1 MENKQQEREVVSA
14 LLKVTRYTV
23 YVALLSIGCIV
34 IAIVALTLGSQPVAV
49 TNTDT
54 SKAPA
59 AARAESVN
67 ATAASRQMPADAWK
81 APDES
86 TIPQGK
92 DGEMIRYG
100 KQLIVHTGLYFG
112 PKGMIAEISNG
123 MNCQNCHLDGGTR
136 FWGNNYGSFIATYP
150 KMSGRAG
157 KIEPASERLVEC
169 FERSLN
175 GKAPDTTK
183 HEIQS
188 MLAYMRWIGKDV
200 KKGSKVVGAAT
211 EKLAF
216 MEVPAD
222 PEKGK
227 AVYMLKCQSCH
238 GQNGEGL
245 PSPDGK
251 AYTNPPLWGKQS
263 YNDGAGMYRLT
274 NLAGFVKNNMP
285 YGATYQNPQLT
296 DEEAW
301 NVAAFIDSQPRPHKD
316 QHHDW
321 KDLSKKPIDFPFG
334 PYADHFSEE
343 QHKYGPFAPIKA
355 AQKKPTSKT
364 S

>member
-1 MENKQQEREVVSA
+1 MESKQEENEAIGA
-14 LLKVTRYTV
+14 LVKVARYIV
-23 YVALLSIGCIV
+23 YMALLSVTCIV
-34 IAIVALTLGSQPVAV
+34 ITVVTLTVGTQ
-49 TNTDT
+49 
-54 SKAPA
+54 PA
-59 AARAESVN
+59 ATSAVAEARKEPVTGTKSAE
-67 ATAASRQMPADAWK
+67 ATTDSRQIPANAWK

-86 TIPQGK
+86 TIPAGKQG
-92 DGEMIRYG
+92 DMIRYG
-100 KQLIVHTGLYFG
+100 KELIAHTALYFG
-112 PKGMIAEISNG
+112 PQGSVARISNG

-136 FWGNNYGSFIATYP
+136 FLGNNYGSFIATYP
-150 KMSGRAG
+150 KLSGRAG
-157 KIEPASERLVEC
+157 KIEPASERLIEC
-169 FERSLN
+169 FERSLD

-183 HEIQS
+183 REIQS

-200 KKGSKVVGAAT
+200 KKGTKVIGSGT

-216 MEVPAD
+216 LNVPAD
-222 PEKGK
+222 PEKGR
-227 AVYMLKCQSCH
+227 AVYALKCQSCH

-245 PSPDGK
+245 LAPDGK
-251 AYTNPPLWGKQS
+251 TYTNPPLWGKHS

-316 QHHDW
+316 QHQDW

-334 PYADHFSEE
+334 PYADQFSQK
-343 QHKYGPFAPIKA
+343 QHKYGPFGPIKA
-355 AQKKPTSKT
+355 AQKKSPTTNS
-364 S
+364 